1 MHSYKSPVWM
11 AEKQEGGVGEE
22 SHFRRTKL
30 GVLARAT
37 SRQDEG
43 EMWEGDGLSGGR
55 FID

>member
-1 MHSYKSPVWM
+1 MHSSPVWM
-11 AEKQEGGVGEE
+11 AEKQEGEVGEE

-43 EMWEGDGLSGGR
+43 ETWEGDSLSGGR